1 MYFQIIKRIILL
13 LIMSFAITPVIADE
27 LNCLLCHKYKGLS
40 RIDDNGEFK
49 LYYVN
54 EHLYN
59 NSPHSKNTCAD
70 CHTTVKEVPH
80 KNVEAVDCTTKCHI
94 FEPSSDSKY
103 SHKEVQEIL
112 DESVHSKFKKDGS
125 LKKYPAD
132 YPGCKDCHE
141 QPLIRPFAVNDG
153 MQDLIS
159 QKSIS
164 RCKSCHTTGNFSEKF
179 FLHVSTRLQKQRSPK
194 DVIAMCAK
202 CHADKG
208 IQKRHDLDDV
218 ISSYKETFHYKIISL
233 GSETA
238 PDCLDCHVVRGES
251 IHLIESQKVQS
262 SATHKDNKAQT
273 CLSAGCHPKADAKLA
288 GFQTHVT
295 YDHEDYPLQFY
306 MLIFFRFMLA
316 FILYGFLAIVFLE
329 LIRRLAPNIALF
341 KTKHNKHGD
350 KLKPGRTKK
359 RSKKP
364 GLKVK
369 PRPPEQDD

>member
-1 MYFQIIKRIILL
+1 MFYQLIRNVLLL
-13 LIMSFAITPVIADE
+13 LIFSLAFTTVYADE

-40 RIDDNGEFK
+40 RIDENGEFK

-80 KNVEAVDCTTKCHI
+80 KNVKQVDCTTKCHI

-112 DESVHSKFKKDGS
+112 DESVHSKYKKDGT
-125 LKKYPAD
+125 LKKYSED
-132 YPGCKDCHE
+132 YPGCKECHE
-141 QPLIRPFAVNDG
+141 QPLIRPFAVNEG

-164 RCKSCHTTGNFSEKF
+164 RCKSCHTTGNFSEKN
-179 FLHVSTRLQKQRSPK
+179 FLHVSTRIQKQRNPK

-202 CHADKG
+202 CHADRG
-208 IQKRHDLDDV
+208 IQKRHELDDV
-218 ISSYKETFHYKIISL
+218 ISSYKETFHYKLISL
-233 GSETA
+233 GSEDA

-251 IHLIESQKVQS
+251 VHLIESQKSQS
-262 SATHKDNKAQT
+262 SATHDDNKGQT
-273 CLSAGCHPKADAKLA
+273 CRSAGCHPKADARLA

-295 YDHEDYPLQFY
+295 YDYEKYPLEFY
-306 MLIFFRFMLA
+306 LLMFFRIFLA
-316 FILYGFLAIVFLE
+316 VVLYSFLAIVFLE
-329 LIRRLAPNIALF
+329 LVRRLAPNIALF
-341 KTKHNKHGD
+341 KIKQSSSRHNSRK
-350 KLKPGRTKK
+350 KTRT
-359 RSKKP
+359 SKTT
-364 GLKVK
+364 
-369 PRPPEQDD
+369 RPKQDE